1 MQTWTA
7 GLKLGSIDI
16 SGMVAGEKADEG
28 RMLDLELEDCGKSH
42 LTVISM
48 K

>member
-1 MQTWTA
+1 MQTWMV
-7 GLKLGSIDI
+7 GLKSGSIDI
-16 SGMVAGEKADEG
+16 SGMVAGEKADDG
-28 RMLDLELEDCGKSH
+28 MMLDLELEECGKSH